1 MRCWSV
7 IDRLTLPPTRLLK
20 ASSKNTTMPTTTGTS
35 WACARVRTLVTAQ
48 EANASRPPET

>member
-20 ASSKNTTMPTTTGTS
+20 ASSKKTTMPTTTGTS

-48 EANASRPPET
+48 EAKASRPPET